1 MLDKKMLK
9 IIFLMTLVLVTVSM
23 LSLSTLEPSLTTLSV
38 LSLPFT
44 LGDGGHTTSILEN
57 IQYCPYCY

>member
-1 MLDKKMLK
+1 MILALA
-9 IIFLMTLVLVTVSM
+9 VSM

-44 LGDGGHTTSILEN
+44 IGDGQTSILEA
-57 IQYCPYCY
+57 IQYYQYY